1 MDRGALQATLEMI
14 AQSRTQ
20 LKQLGTAEN
29 RGAKILHASG
39 PKNQSIKQ
47 KQYCSKFNKAVK
59 NGPQKFFKKL
69 IKAHCHGKGP

>member
-29 RGAKILHASG
+29 RGTKILHASWHIQ
-39 PKNQSIKQ
+39 KN
-47 KQYCSKFNKAVK
+47 
-59 NGPQKFFKKL
+59 KKREREK
-69 IKAHCHGKGP
+69 I

>member
-1 MDRGALQATLEMI
+1 MGKISPSNARSACLI
-14 AQSRTQ
+14 PSW
-20 LKQLGTAEN
+20 
-29 RGAKILHASG
+29 GAKILHASG